1 MPIILLLQF
10 SRLPVI
16 LLWKTVDSSR
26 CFFPFIT
33 LLILRMSRLENNQP
47 KKLVLLC
54 KSKHRNPSCSVKAN
68 TGIPSYALTVPMAL
82 RVAFLSMAAMSSTKS
97 SEVDHGSKQVV
108 IMYFT
113 PSVFLGSS
121 FIWSSKI
128 RELMIIINNNYYY
141 YSHNKLKRIDTKL
154 CFTFLLLS

>member
-1 MPIILLLQF
+1 M
-10 SRLPVI
+10 
-16 LLWKTVDSSR
+16 
-26 CFFPFIT
+26 
-33 LLILRMSRLENNQP
+33 
-47 KKLVLLC
+47 
-54 KSKHRNPSCSVKAN
+54 KAN

-121 FIWSSKI
+121 FI
-128 RELMIIINNNYYY
+128 
-141 YSHNKLKRIDTKL
+141 
-154 CFTFLLLS
+154 